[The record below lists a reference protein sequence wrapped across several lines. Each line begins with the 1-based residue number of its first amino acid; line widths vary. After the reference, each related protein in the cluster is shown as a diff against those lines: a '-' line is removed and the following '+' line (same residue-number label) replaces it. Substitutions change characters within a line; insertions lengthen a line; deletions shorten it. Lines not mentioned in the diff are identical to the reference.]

1 MRSAY
6 RPDGSRS
13 LHSYRRRTAPAQSRR
28 NDFDEMCARID
39 GRLARSETASA
50 DRSLA
55 DELWA
60 RMDGRIRG

>member
-1 MRSAY
+1 MRAAY
-6 RPDGSRS
+6 RPDGSRA
-13 LHSYRRRTAPAQSRR
+13 LHDYRRRTIPVQSRR

-39 GRLARSETASA
+39 GRMARSETTSA

>member
-1 MRSAY
+1 MRAAY
-6 RPDGSRS
+6 RPDGRRA
-13 LHSYRRRTAPAQSRR
+13 LHDYRRRPALVQGRR

-39 GRLARSETASA
+39 GRLARSETGTA

>member
-1 MRSAY
+1 MRPAY

-13 LHSYRRRTAPAQSRR
+13 LHDYRRRTVLTQSRR
-28 NDFDEMCARID
+28 NDFEEMCARID
-39 GRLARSETASA
+39 GRAARSETTST